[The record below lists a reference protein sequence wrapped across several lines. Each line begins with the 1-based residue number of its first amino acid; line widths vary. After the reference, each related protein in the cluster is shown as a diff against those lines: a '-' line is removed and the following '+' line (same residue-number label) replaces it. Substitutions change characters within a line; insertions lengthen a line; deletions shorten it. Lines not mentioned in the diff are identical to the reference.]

1 MLRLLA
7 GGIFLLFLTVA
18 AVKYSGGEKKLFE
31 PAAGTIWT
39 EATTGMQFVWVPSG
53 CFDMGSEKGRDNEKP
68 VHRVCL
74 KGFYLGKYE
83 VTQAEYEKIIGSNPC
98 AVKCNNYLGPDR
110 AVVNLYREDAEILAE
125 KFGALTANRFRL
137 PSESEWEYAC
147 LAGGQHKEYCGEDR
161 FLNNLGWIGGYT
173 YGPKPVGGKKP
184 NAWGLFDMMGNANEY
199 VQDCWHGNYVGA
211 PNDGSAWIDGGYCH
225 ARMFRGGATQSH
237 DSTKATFRMSI
248 EKDMDPAMF
257 MDMGVRLVKMP

>member
-1 MLRLLA
+1 MLRVLA
-7 GGIFLLFLTVA
+7 GGLFFLILTVA
-18 AVKYSGGEKKLFE
+18 AVKYSDGEKKLFE

-53 CFDMGSEKGRDNEKP
+53 CFNMGFDKSRDDQKP
-68 VHRVCL
+68 VHEVCL

-83 VTQAEYEKIIGSNPC
+83 VTQAEYEKIVGKNPC
-98 AVKCNNYLGPDR
+98 AVKCNTYLGPDR
-110 AVVNLYREDAEILAE
+110 AVVNLYREDAELLAE
-125 KFGALTANRFRL
+125 KFEVLTANRFRL

-147 LAGGQHKEYCGEDR
+147 LAGGRHKEYCGDGDFME
-161 FLNNLGWIGGYT
+161 LAWMGGYT
-173 YGPKPVGGKKP
+173 YGPQPVGRKKP

-225 ARMFRGGATQSH
+225 ARMFRGGATRSH

-248 EKDMDPAMF
+248 EKDMDAPNF
-257 MDMGVRLVKMP
+257 MDKGVRLVKIP